1 VRKILEMEDS
11 AGIVLLPPSHRFSTS
26 KIKELSEFFL
36 LDFAVSSSGNLCHHA
51 LVDRYLSPLSRSKVL
66 CVRHRHPL
74 SSRSFSF
81 PGFP

>member
-11 AGIVLLPPSHRFSTS
+11 AGIVLLPPSHPFSTS
-26 KIKELSEFFL
+26 KIKETSDFFL
-36 LDFAVSSSGNLCHHA
+36 LDFAMSSSGHRCHHA
-51 LVDRYLSPLSRSKVL
+51 LVDRYLSPLSRSKAL

-74 SSRSFSF
+74 SSRSSSS